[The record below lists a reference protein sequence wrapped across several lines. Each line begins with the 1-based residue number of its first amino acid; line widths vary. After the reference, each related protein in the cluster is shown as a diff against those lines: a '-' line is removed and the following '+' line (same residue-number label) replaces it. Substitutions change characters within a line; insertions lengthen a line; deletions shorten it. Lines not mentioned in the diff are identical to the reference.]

1 MLGHDQIAVR
11 AGWDRMGVGT
21 LESCKAMEVFD
32 AMELIG
38 SAIAGASNT
47 DQLLSGVLE
56 SMLDIFHCDRAW
68 VWHPCLPTGDAVEL
82 RMERT
87 RPEYPGAA
95 KSGAQL
101 PIDDEMRVI
110 LSEVLA
116 VSSPVELINDANST
130 ASIHE
135 AQRRFSI
142 QSQLLMA
149 LHPKGAAPWMLGI
162 HHCRDKVEYSNA
174 KRLFGAIA
182 RVVADALS
190 SLIATKQ
197 LRESEERF
205 RTLVERAPEAIV
217 ILDCETSRFA
227 HANPNAEALLGLSAE
242 ELTQTGPD
250 DISPEFQ
257 ASGILSSTGIGGHI
271 KAALEGEFP
280 SFEWQ
285 HINADGE
292 VIPCEVR
299 LALLPHPTQKLVR
312 GSVTDISS
320 RVRAQ
325 EERRELEAR
334 LAQAQKMEA
343 IGNLTGG
350 IAHDFNNLLT
360 VILGNVDL
368 LAMDLGNR
376 QLVTEQ
382 VAQIRAASERA
393 KSLTHRLLA
402 FARRQPLQPTVVD
415 ARKLLMGMGDLL
427 RRTLGETIDIEI
439 VAPNNLWRCLVDATQ
454 LENAVLNLAINAR
467 DAMPRGGQLEIRA
480 SNASKVPPQECDGS
494 DEDGPFVLLTV
505 SDNGDGMTKEV
516 LSQIFAPFF
525 TTKQVGK
532 GSGLGLSMV
541 YGFVRQSGGFVHATS
556 AVGRGTEMKLYLP
569 RAFAEV
575 ATAEPRDVRPLQER
589 EGKGEYILVVEDER
603 SVRATTCALLE
614 TLGYRT
620 CSAPTAV
627 DALDLLDNNRD
638 IDLVLSDVVLA
649 GGMDGAELVEIA
661 RRTRPEL
668 RVLFMSGYSE
678 NAITRSGRLGPQ
690 VKLLTKPFARG
701 ELDRL
706 IRAAFA

>member
-1 MLGHDQIAVR
+1 MLGHDLLAVR
-11 AGWDRMGVGT
+11 AGWDRMVVGT

-47 DQLLSGVLE
+47 DELLSGVLE
-56 SMLDIFHCDRAW
+56 SMLDIFQCDRAW
-68 VWHPCLPTGDAVEL
+68 VWHPCLPTGESVEL

-87 RPEYPGAA
+87 RPEYPGATT
-95 KSGAQL
+95 SGAQL
-101 PIDDEMRVI
+101 PLDDEVRVLLRKI
-110 LSEVLA
+110 LASDSPAEVI
-116 VSSPVELINDANST
+116 EDADSKE
-130 ASIHE
+130 SLHE
-135 AQRRFSI
+135 GMRRFSVK
-142 QSQLLMA
+142 SQLVMA
-149 LHPKGAAPWMLGI
+149 LHPKGAAPWLLGI
-162 HHCRDKVEYSNA
+162 HHCRNKVEYSTV

-182 RVVADALS
+182 RAVADGLS

-217 ILDCETSRFA
+217 ILDCETACFV
-227 HANPNAEALLGLSAE
+227 HANLNAEALFGLSAE
-242 ELTQTGPD
+242 QLTQTGPQE
-250 DISPEFQ
+250 ISPEFQ
-257 ASGILSSTGIGGHI
+257 SSGIRSAVGIKGHI
-271 KAALEGEFP
+271 GAALEGEFP
-280 SFEWQ
+280 RFEWE
-285 HINADGE
+285 HINAAGE
-292 VIPCEVR
+292 IIPSEVQ
-299 LALLPHPTQKLVR
+299 LALLRHPTQKLVR
-312 GSVTDISS
+312 GSITDISS

-334 LAQAQKMEA
+334 LAQSQKMEA

-368 LAMDLGNR
+368 LSMDLGNQ
-376 QLVTEQ
+376 QLVAEQ

-402 FARRQPLQPTVVD
+402 FARRQPLQPIVVD

-427 RRTLGETIDIEI
+427 RRTLGETITIEI

-467 DAMPRGGQLEIRA
+467 DAMPRGGHLKIQA
-480 SNASKVPPQECDGS
+480 SNASKIPPQECEGS
-494 DEDGPFVLLTV
+494 EENGPFVLLTV
-505 SDNGDGMTKEV
+505 SDNGEGMTEEV
-516 LSQIFAPFF
+516 LSQVFAPFF

-541 YGFVRQSGGFVHATS
+541 YGFVRQSGGFVHAS
-556 AVGRGTEMKLYLP
+556 SEVGRGTEMKLYLP

-575 ATAEPRDVRPLQER
+575 EVAESRANPIQDRGGQ
-589 EGKGEYILVVEDER
+589 GECILVVEDER

-620 CSAPTAV
+620 CAAPTAV
-627 DALDLLDNNRD
+627 DALDLLDNNHD

-649 GGMDGAELVEIA
+649 GGMDGVELVEIA

-706 IRAAFA
+706 IREALA